1 MQEMKSVT
9 AIVTMGG
16 VDPNNHQWI
25 MSYTLSYS
33 ASGSDEFISVTDDNG
48 TMQVF
53 DGNANND
60 NATHHDFATPIVAR
74 KVRLHPKSWYN
85 GVTLRWGL
93 IGCSYGKLKLS
104 VSPPQC
110 GRCLSFMQGLKCDR
124 KGKVNI

>member
-74 KVRLHPKSWYN
+74 KVRLQPKSWYN

-104 VSPPQC
+104 VSPPH
-110 GRCLSFMQGLKCDR
+110 
-124 KGKVNI
+124 VVVV